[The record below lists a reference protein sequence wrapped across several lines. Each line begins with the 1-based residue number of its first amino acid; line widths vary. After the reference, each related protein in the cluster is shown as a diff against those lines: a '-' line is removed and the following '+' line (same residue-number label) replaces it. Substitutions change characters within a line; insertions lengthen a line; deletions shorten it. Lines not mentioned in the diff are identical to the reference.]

1 MDSSTSADS
10 RRPYKLN
17 GPGIVIKTQE
27 QVDGFAHFETWPEP
41 LKLKVQERIDA
52 MEADESHDI
61 NDYGDNRRICRMA
74 NAEEVAIY
82 EEALKNG
89 CCGYS
94 DEVFEIDGV
103 KIKFGFNYGH

>member
-1 MDSSTSADS
+1 MKS
-10 RRPYKLN
+10 KLKE
-17 GPGIVIKTQE
+17 P
-27 QVDGFAHFETWPEP
+27 VDGFAHFEAWPEP
-41 LKLKVQERIDA
+41 LKSKVQERIDA

-61 NDYGDNRRICRMA
+61 NDYGDNWRICRMA

-89 CCGYS
+89 CCGYP